1 MDKFYFNGKSSCSHF
16 IDFRILNIKKE
27 SDDNNKENYTDY
39 IITFVKGNR
48 KNITEFEYE
57 ELKSWLL
64 GTHDYRIFNI
74 TGVDFSYYAKFLRLN
89 KLQNRNS
96 IDFKLRVLNDFCYS
110 SVITDQLVAK
120 NNTYKRNVYNYGIVP
135 SDCHIY
141 IEIKEDCN
149 SLILKN
155 TTNNNKIELNNLKA
169 GNIVRL
175 FNKDEYKNLNIKN
188 LINAML
194 TTNNNK
200 YILTVTDAGEEKIL
214 LINTELNG
222 FSLEHGVNEVELKVD
237 GGRADVAISRQ
248 DRLGFKELDKYYDET
263 IDNVKM

>member
-1 MDKFYFNGKSSCSHF
+1 MDKFYFNGKSSCRHF

-27 SDDNNKENYTDY
+27 SDDKSKENYTDY
-39 IITFVKGNR
+39 IITFVKENR

-57 ELKSWLL
+57 ELKKWLL
-64 GTHDYRIFNI
+64 GTHDYRIFNVA
-74 TGVDFSYYAKFLRLN
+74 GLDFSYYAKFLKLN
-89 KLQNRNS
+89 KLQNKNS
-96 IDFKLRVLNDFCYS
+96 IDFKLRILNDFCYS
-110 SVITDQLVAK
+110 YIITDELVAK
-120 NNTYKRNVYNYGIVP
+120 NNTYRRNVYNWGIVP
-135 SDCHIY
+135 SDCNIY
-141 IEIKEDCN
+141 IEIKEDCD

-155 TTNNNKIELNNLKA
+155 TTNNKELNNLKA

-222 FSLEHGVNEVELKVD
+222 FSLETGINEVELKVD
-237 GGRADVAISRQ
+237 GGRANVVISRQ
-248 DRLGFKELDKYYDET
+248 DRLKFKELEKYYEV
-263 IDNVKM
+263 IL

>member
-1 MDKFYFNGKSSCSHF
+1 MDQFYFNGKSSCSHF
-16 IDFRILNIKKE
+16 IDFRILNIKKI
-27 SDDNNKENYTDY
+27 SDDKNKENYTDY

-57 ELKSWLL
+57 ELKTWLL
-64 GTHDYRIFNI
+64 GTHDYRFFSI
-74 TGVDFSYYAKFLRLN
+74 TGLDCYYAKFLKLN

-110 SVITDQLVAK
+110 SVITDELVAK
-120 NNTYKRNVYNYGIVP
+120 NNTYKRKVYNYGIVP
-135 SDCHIY
+135 SDSHIY
-141 IEIKEDCN
+141 IEIKEDCD

-214 LINTELNG
+214 LINAELNG
-222 FSLEHGVNEVELKVD
+222 FSLEPGVNKVELKVD
-237 GGRADVAISRQ
+237 GGRADVIINRQ
-248 DRLGFKELDKYYDET
+248 ERLKFKEFSD
-263 IDNVKM
+263 

>member
-1 MDKFYFNGKSSCSHF
+1 MDQFYFNGKRSSSNF
-16 IDFRILNIKKE
+16 IDFRISNIKKI
-27 SDDNNKENYTDY
+27 SDDKNKENYTDY
-39 IITFVKGNR
+39 IITFVKENR
-48 KNITEFEYE
+48 KNINEFEYE
-57 ELKSWLL
+57 ELKKWLL
-64 GTHDYRIFNI
+64 GTHDYRFFNI
-74 TGVDFSYYAKFLRLN
+74 TGLDFSYYAKFLRLN
-89 KLQNRNS
+89 KLQNKDS
-96 IDFKLRVLNDFCYS
+96 IDFKLRVLNNFCYS

-141 IEIKEDCN
+141 IEVKEDCDI
-149 SLILKN
+149 LILKN

-222 FSLEHGVNEVELKVD
+222 FSLETGINEVELKVD
-237 GGRADVAISRQ
+237 GGRANVVISRQ
-248 DRLGFKELDKYYDET
+248 DRLKFKELEKYYEV
-263 IDNVKM
+263 IL